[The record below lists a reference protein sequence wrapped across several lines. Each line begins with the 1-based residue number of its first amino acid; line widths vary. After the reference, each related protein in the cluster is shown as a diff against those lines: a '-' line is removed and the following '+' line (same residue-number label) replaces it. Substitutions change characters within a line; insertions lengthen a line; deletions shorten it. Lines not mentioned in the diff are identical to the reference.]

1 MPSDL
6 ECGLIA
12 FCVVSKLIFIAKRS
26 RERNRKSRKTLDEK
40 IIAKESDNLFVPN
53 MHALCGYGLA
63 IIYGSI
69 ATIAAWKKK
78 CEYALR
84 V

>member
-1 MPSDL
+1 M
-6 ECGLIA
+6 
-12 FCVVSKLIFIAKRS
+12 
-26 RERNRKSRKTLDEK
+26 DEK